1 MILIVLYVIEIVD
14 FLIAFLILTFAFF
27 DLNIYYY
34 HYNDQKLIELK
45 VLNGNYSN
53 LAFYNCSNFNSD
65 FKEKFSNIVVYKE
78 YLKIN
83 NTLIANEKC
92 YSEK

>member
-1 MILIVLYVIEIVD
+1 MIEIID
-14 FLIAFLILTFAFF
+14 FLIAFLILTFTFF
-27 DLNIYYY
+27 DLNVYYY

-45 VLNGNYSN
+45 VLNDNCSN
-53 LAFYNCSNFNSD
+53 LAFYNCSDLDDD
-65 FKEKFSNIVVYKE
+65 FKKKFGNIVVYKE

-92 YSEK
+92 YSKE